1 MHEMP
6 FECKLA
12 FFQFF
17 VRHSMFAVVVISHC
31 ISCISSLFLLLMR
44 IMCSFTFRTAGN
56 LWIKSSLEYV
66 YVSLGRSETRTS
78 HKKWNAHKLKYYLY
92 SSIGKKNVLL
102 NLFYC
107 RWIYI
112 QILPVI
118 FFSMCRYNGNFLLRS
133 LPRLWLFFMPTVLPF
148 TSNSIR
154 TYSIVFLPYV
164 CRNYFMGLTPHNEE
178 RKKEKNRLSAFKYL
192 LMENGIVGQCRAIQY
207 RYCYAYKFLGFF
219 ICDFHIRF
227 YP

>member
-1 MHEMP
+1 MCMKCHSNANWH
-6 FECKLA
+6 FFNFLFTIQCLLLLSFRIVSLA
-12 FFQFF
+12 FLRYF
-17 VRHSMFAVVVISHC
+17 
-31 ISCISSLFLLLMR
+31 
-44 IMCSFTFRTAGN
+44 CSFAFRTAGN

-78 HKKWNAHKLKYYLY
+78 DKKWNALKLKYYLY
-92 SSIGKKNVLL
+92 SSIGRKRT
-102 NLFYC
+102 FC
-107 RWIYI
+107 WIYFI
-112 QILPVI
+112 AGEFIFKFCQIF
-118 FFSMCRYNGNFLLRS
+118 FFSMCIYNGNFLLRS

-154 TYSIVFLPYV
+154 TYSFVFPPYV
-164 CRNYFMGLTPHNEE
+164 CRNYFIGLTPHNEEE

-207 RYCYAYKFLGFF
+207 RFCYAYKFLGFF
-219 ICDFHIRF
+219 ICDFYIRF